1 LDDRFESVGRVEP
14 LLCVEVLLYAFDLG
28 IERFGDEEIGSVPEV
43 FDEALRGL
51 ANLRKFARVGAY
63 ICSE

>member
-1 LDDRFESVGRVEP
+1 

-28 IERFGDEEIGSVPEV
+28 IERFGDEEIGAVPEV
-43 FDEALRGL
+43 FDKALGGL